1 MNRRLD
7 CDQPRGHRSPKS
19 CLHAVPCTSNRPS
32 NGERNQGQGSNSTRR
47 QGYEEGRP
55 TPFLAPI
62 LHPLWLWS
70 QSRQRP
76 WGRSLSV
83 HSPAQCKCHLGTA
96 SPRAKASRA
105 QGFLYQDE
113 VFKLFLPRE
122 VALHSHAPLPRSDH
136 EFPIRIP
143 SQIPPSRAIT
153 APPLARWRRAHF
165 RCVFLRVRPGGRCRC
180 RPTSSSLFATQ
191 TITVMACGQF
201 GWSRAALL
209 HLLLGLN
216 LMVMPPTQAR
226 SLRFVTLVTT

>member
-1 MNRRLD
+1 MTNLEDTEVQR
-7 CDQPRGHRSPKS
+7 
-19 CLHAVPCTSNRPS
+19 AVYTLCPAPQTGPLME
-32 NGERNQGQGSNSTRR
+32 NGT
-47 QGYEEGRP
+47 
-55 TPFLAPI
+55 
-62 LHPLWLWS
+62 
-70 QSRQRP
+70 
-76 WGRSLSV
+76 
-83 HSPAQCKCHLGTA
+83 
-96 SPRAKASRA
+96 RAKAQIPPEGRGMKRGARHRSSPQFCTRCGSGVSPGSARGGARSPFTVQPSASATLVQRLRGLRLIRA

-122 VALHSHAPLPRSDH
+122 VALHSHAHLPRSDH
-136 EFPIRIP
+136 EFPTRIP
-143 SQIPPSRAIT
+143 SQIPPSCAIT

-180 RPTSSSLFATQ
+180 RPTGSSLFATQ